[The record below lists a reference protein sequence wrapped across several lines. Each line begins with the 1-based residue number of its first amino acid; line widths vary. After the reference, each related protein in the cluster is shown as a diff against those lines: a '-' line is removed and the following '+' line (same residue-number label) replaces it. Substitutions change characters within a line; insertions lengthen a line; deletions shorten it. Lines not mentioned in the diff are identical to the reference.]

1 MLRFMQG
8 LFSKCKQPVPEP
20 EYITDHGIDQS
31 HISIHAIKVIN
42 RLVDAGFSAYLVGGA
57 VRDTLLGLHP
67 KDFDVA
73 TDAHPEQVKA
83 LFNNSL
89 LIGRRFKLVHV
100 RFGREIIEVATF
112 RSDSATTKGDKHRIG
127 RKGMLLRDN
136 HYGKIHEDIWRR
148 DFTVNALYYD
158 LQRDCVLD
166 YCGGFADLA
175 AKRIRVIGDPQVRY
189 REDPVR
195 MIRALRYAA
204 KLGFTLDHETAKHIQ
219 AQDAGFDEVSPDRV
233 FVEIVKTFY
242 GGFALQAYDKLDE
255 YGFLSVLMPQV
266 TAVLSGKAKGYRYGM
281 DLIQAAL
288 YNTDKRYHS
297 RKPLSTAYL
306 FVVLLWPV
314 VQHHLYKAGKAP
326 GSFMDKLRQAID
338 ATLSAHRG
346 PVSLPKA
353 IAETCEAIW
362 LLQYQ
367 LVYREQERI
376 VDVTTHPKFRMGY
389 DFLLLRAQAG
399 EDIYMLANW
408 WHDYT
413 QASEVQ
419 QAEMVTAY
427 TEKTQRMRAKHG
439 RDKRDNKRHR
449 RPARKPSA

>member
-1 MLRFMQG
+1 MFTFMQS
-8 LFSKCKQPVPEP
+8 LFSKCKQPIPEP
-20 EYITDHGIDQS
+20 EYITDHGIDAS

-57 VRDTLLGLHP
+57 VRDTLLGLQP

-83 LFNNSL
+83 LFNNSI

-112 RSDSATTKGDKHRIG
+112 RASATSNKADKHRIG

-166 YCGGFADLA
+166 YCGGYADLA

-189 REDPVR
+189 TEDPVR

-204 KLGFTLDHETAKHIQ
+204 KLDFSLDNETAKHIH
-219 AQDAGFDEVSPDRV
+219 AEHAGFTEVSPDRV
-233 FVEIVKTFY
+233 FIEMVKTFY

-255 YGFLSVLMPQV
+255 HGFLSVLLPQV
-266 TAVLSGKAKGYRYGM
+266 TALLSGQAKGYRYGT
-281 DLIQAAL
+281 DLIQAAF

-314 VQHHLYKAGKAP
+314 VQHHLYKTGKAP
-326 GSFMDKLRQAID
+326 GNFMDKLRQAITT
-338 ATLSAHRG
+338 TLSARNG
-346 PVSLPKA
+346 PIALPKA
-353 IAETCEAIW
+353 ITETCETIW
-362 LLQYQ
+362 SLQYQ

-376 VDVTTHPKFRMGY
+376 VDVVSNPKFRMAY
-389 DFLLLRAQAG
+389 DFLMLRAQAG
-399 EDIYMLANW
+399 EEVYMLANW
-408 WHDYT
+408 WYDYT
-413 QASEVQ
+413 QADEEK
-419 QAEMVTAY
+419 QADMVTAY

-439 RDKRDNKRHR
+439 RDNKRPR
-449 RPARKPSA
+449 RPARKKSA